1 MLESTIKLAVC
12 KIKCGTESGSGW
24 LIKQNI
30 VLTAYHCVENA
41 INDGNPIELEFN
53 FSGSSEDFSAEIID
67 YDEDL
72 DIALLSLE
80 KVVEHE
86 SIPFSDALPM
96 EGKEFYSYGWP
107 VDKLEIGHKLTG
119 SILQI
124 LSSLKLGND
133 IEINIDPSN
142 SLSDYSGH
150 SGAPLICDGICIG
163 IIRYSIE
170 NTIGAISIFRIRKF
184 LIKNNIFE
192 EELIDKG
199 LETPKLAPR
208 TEFNESF
215 DNFVISNRGK
225 YIFLEGAHGIGK
237 STFCMTY
244 KTRNPSIEYFNTY
257 SFTHNRDIINVAHLA
272 QPVEFV
278 NWLNMQVSMLVN
290 GSTGV
295 ASKDEYSKLIQQTQN
310 VIQVLGRYYSSID
323 KIGVLFIDG
332 LDEVEKQDREL
343 LKKFLG
349 LLPQVIP
356 SSLVIILSAPSYR
369 QYSELLGA
377 KLRQESCI
385 ALPSLSYE
393 TTQRF
398 CVATLAEERCD
409 PEIIKLICDKAEG
422 HPLYLRYLI
431 DLVNNGKS
439 DDIVELPLLE
449 GNILNYY
456 ESLWHQLSSDTDGV
470 NLLAIMV
477 RLRWGIPIS
486 LLVTILNSNEQTVLV
501 STIERI
507 QHLLLSSEQTN
518 IYHSSFSEF
527 LKEKTHLREND
538 IQLRLFKFCENNLD
552 IEYGLFNIIYHGL
565 KSLNSDKSL
574 VISYCN
580 QEWADKCVLR
590 GIKPDT
596 LLGDI
601 GDVIK
606 AVTNLG
612 DFTETNR
619 ILLLSQRMKFRY
631 DILFAQSADLTANA
645 LISLN
650 KNNEVL
656 QHIIRYKQLIIP
668 IDLALKISLKL
679 IETKNYKEARAL
691 LKIIEF
697 TINKEIDLLLRDG
710 YLNDSFFILIDLQQQ
725 QYILKKQV
733 LNKDGELYDFQ
744 LYWLEFI
751 STNIEDKHTSR
762 TLQKLISTSLQ
773 ANLMCLEKRLVPL
786 ETLKRMF
793 PNPLTVITQQYIYA
807 VCEYNNKCV
816 FFDIPY
822 DQNLLS
828 DFFKDLNTLIIE
840 NEGTLEKFDLRV
852 IDYLISL
859 GTPPNI
865 MTSIEVKDT
874 DIEFHKTDLIADD
887 NVSLNETTFIE
898 AMAQWR
904 TQTYLNPE
912 VPRPT
917 ILSLLESDWMD
928 GLFSLT
934 KVLAWSDGLARRFN
948 DENDLE
954 KLDSIWNVIHQDIFQ
969 NLKFSLSERVDW
981 KDAYTLP
988 ESILPHIYKHLTSLI
1003 IDVFPQHLGHFLNLI
1018 DDRFSYQCG
1027 IYSEGFRLILNNV
1040 IHEITNYE
1048 LEEDIEDQ
1056 VFNLVEKWEI
1066 YVTSNLKNRRELVP
1080 ELLRIIPLYE
1090 RLNALE
1096 KSQDTYKSVL
1106 AFSMGPN
1113 WYKEDQ
1119 LGLAVSTLEAINIKT
1134 PLNEE
1139 ALIKIAALLEASS
1152 GEMTFERFVRYA
1164 KRDFIKAL
1172 CLRGEFDK
1180 AIRYYIRQTY
1190 GSLEQMYAD
1199 ITKGEIDRLSEL
1211 EATRFP
1217 GTALDE
1223 QDSILCIIQSA
1234 IPHLDWQLCWVILE
1248 TFQFGDSRHLANYA
1262 EVYGILLQ
1270 NNQED
1275 PSSIEQMFNR
1285 LEIICESEVSD
1296 KERYEFLSSL
1306 KKCLPEN
1313 LNDRF
1318 INLCNQYIEELD
1330 PSILE
1335 MEKIVLP
1342 QTIVKKNE
1350 DSESDASNKDFLF
1363 SPGLFGTSQS
1373 IEQAENL
1380 FTNARR
1386 FIRRKNY
1393 VEAQKEIVSAL
1404 KSIQQGEWSI
1414 WEGLIS
1420 EMKEG
1425 QSLLKQI
1432 PNTNSDLIKLFS
1444 PLILNEQYSNHYR
1457 ISENL
1462 IKWLTSDAPLNE
1474 QHRLL
1479 ELSIEHIQLMV
1490 GMPQKDID
1498 EYSFL
1503 AESNEYAISIVFR
1516 KLIVHVIDHPTWLR
1530 SEKAAEMLLWLL
1542 RNYPEYIPL
1551 FGPLAFTNDP
1561 NNHPDV
1567 IGGILDQL
1575 SFSKSNVW
1583 NLLSPT
1589 LDFESIKKACKHIGR
1604 LSILKNLL
1612 NKAIRNGDEN
1622 AGELLDQLNANI
1634 DEVGDPIDNNMLE
1647 CPSWARILKSKWSQL
1662 EDLGIVNDSF
1672 VQHATLIMR
1681 EICAPITL
1689 ETSYKIETLLSDGYY
1704 SNKKDPLRW
1713 KAKVSYALQTALQS
1727 KAPINLHEQIVE
1739 IFRQYNPTQLDHLR
1753 IKNFKSHGLSW
1764 LESSQ
1769 PRPQQGEDIYL
1780 DYYESFCYEGHLRQV
1795 RLTAY
1800 LGNVPQRTISS
1811 GRFSS
1816 INDPTRAK
1824 TLHIDT
1830 CANVDPA
1837 LSYFGVFT
1845 PAIPTSNFMQ
1855 VLGVDPK
1862 SIKRAW
1868 WRSSRSDGIARGAP
1882 KSEGCYLSIK
1892 KDQLLKLPNN
1902 MNIFWIVEINQ
1913 RPVGMIFYQ

>member
-1 MLESTIKLAVC
+1 MS
-12 KIKCGTESGSGW
+12 
-24 LIKQNI
+24 
-30 VLTAYHCVENA
+30 
-41 INDGNPIELEFN
+41 
-53 FSGSSEDFSAEIID
+53 
-67 YDEDL
+67 
-72 DIALLSLE
+72 
-80 KVVEHE
+80 
-86 SIPFSDALPM
+86 
-96 EGKEFYSYGWP
+96 
-107 VDKLEIGHKLTG
+107 
-119 SILQI
+119 
-124 LSSLKLGND
+124 
-133 IEINIDPSN
+133 
-142 SLSDYSGH
+142 
-150 SGAPLICDGICIG
+150 
-163 IIRYSIE
+163 
-170 NTIGAISIFRIRKF
+170 RI
-184 LIKNNIFE
+184 
-192 EELIDKG
+192 
-199 LETPKLAPR
+199 
-208 TEFNESF
+208 
-215 DNFVISNRGK
+215 
-225 YIFLEGAHGIGK
+225 
-237 STFCMTY
+237 
-244 KTRNPSIEYFNTY
+244 
-257 SFTHNRDIINVAHLA
+257 
-272 QPVEFV
+272 
-278 NWLNMQVSMLVN
+278 
-290 GSTGV
+290 
-295 ASKDEYSKLIQQTQN
+295 
-310 VIQVLGRYYSSID
+310 
-323 KIGVLFIDG
+323 
-332 LDEVEKQDREL
+332 
-343 LKKFLG
+343 
-349 LLPQVIP
+349 
-356 SSLVIILSAPSYR
+356 
-369 QYSELLGA
+369 LGA
-377 KLRQESCI
+377 VQ
-385 ALPSLSYE
+385 Y
-393 TTQRF
+393 
-398 CVATLAEERCD
+398 
-409 PEIIKLICDKAEG
+409 
-422 HPLYLRYLI
+422 
-431 DLVNNGKS
+431 
-439 DDIVELPLLE
+439 
-449 GNILNYY
+449 
-456 ESLWHQLSSDTDGV
+456 QLSSDTDGV

-486 LLVTILNSNEQTVLV
+486 LLVTILNSNEQAVLV

-507 QHLLLSSEQTN
+507 KHLLLSSEQTN

-538 IQLRLFKFCENNLD
+538 IQLRLFNFCKNNLE

-631 DILFAQSADLTANA
+631 DTLFAQSADLIANA
-645 LISLN
+645 LLALN
-650 KNNEVL
+650 KSNEVL

-679 IETKNYKEARAL
+679 IEIENYEEAQAL
-691 LKIIEF
+691 LKTIEIK
-697 TINKEIDLLLRDG
+697 INKELELVYKNQLSISDFLTL
-710 YLNDSFFILIDLQQQ
+710 FDLQLQ
-725 QYILKKQV
+725 QYILKTKALVDGAESESGQFNYYWQNFMKSGIQDQELCRQV
-733 LNKDGELYDFQ
+733 REQ
-744 LYWLEFI
+744 MSI
-751 STNIEDKHTSR
+751 C
-762 TLQKLISTSLQ
+762 LQ
-773 ANLMCLEKRLVPL
+773 ANFMCLHKRPFPLAILSQNYSGPLVDFT
-786 ETLKRMF
+786 E
-793 PNPLTVITQQYIYA
+793 QYIYVA
-807 VCEYNNKCV
+807 VEYYIRCEFLN
-816 FFDIPY
+816 IPL
-822 DQNLLS
+822 DKKVLTAL
-828 DFFKDLNTLIIE
+828 FLDLNTLLIE
-840 NEGTLEKFDLRV
+840 NKGVLREYDLGL
-852 IDYLISL
+852 INILISL
-859 GTPPNI
+859 KTPLNI
-865 MTSIEVKDT
+865 ILAIAVEDSAV
-874 DIEFHKTDLIADD
+874 EFNKTDLIADD
-887 NVSLNETTFIE
+887 NVSLDETTFNE

-904 TQTYLNPE
+904 TQAYLNPD

-934 KVLAWSDGLARRFN
+934 KILAWCDGLARRFH
-948 DENDLE
+948 EEKDLE
-954 KLDSIWNVIHQDIFQ
+954 NLDSIWNVIHQDIFQ
-969 NLKFSLSERVDW
+969 NLKFSLSERVTW

-988 ESILPHIYKHLTSLI
+988 ESIFPHIYKHLTSLI
-1003 IDVFPQHLGHFLNLI
+1003 IDVFPQHLEQFLNLI
-1018 DDRFSYQCG
+1018 NERFTYQCG
-1027 IYSEGFRLILNNV
+1027 IYSEGFRLILNNA

-1080 ELLRIIPLYE
+1080 ELLKIIQLYE

-1096 KSQDTYKSVL
+1096 KAQDTYKSVL

-1134 PLNEE
+1134 PLNDE
-1139 ALIKIAALLEASS
+1139 ALIKIAALLEVSS

-1172 CLRGEFDK
+1172 CLRGEFEK
-1180 AIRYYIRQTY
+1180 AILYYIRQTY

-1199 ITKGEIDRLSEL
+1199 ITKGEIDRISEL

-1223 QDSILCIIQSA
+1223 QDSILCIVQSA
-1234 IPHLDWQLCWVILE
+1234 IPHLDWQLCLVILE

-1275 PSSIEQMFNR
+1275 PSSIEHMFNR
-1285 LEIICESEVSD
+1285 LEIICEAEVSD
-1296 KERYEFLSSL
+1296 KDRPEFLSSL
-1306 KKCLPEN
+1306 KKYLPES

-1350 DSESDASNKDFLF
+1350 DSESDATNKDFLF
-1363 SPGLFGTSQS
+1363 APGLFGTSQS

-1404 KSIQQGEWSI
+1404 KTIQQGEWSI

-1432 PNTNSDLIKLFS
+1432 PNTNSELIKLFS
-1444 PLILNEQYSNHYR
+1444 PLILNEKYSNHYR

-1462 IKWLTSDAPLNE
+1462 IKWLTSDAPSNQ

-1490 GMPQKDID
+1490 GMPQKEID

-1516 KLIVHVIDHPTWLR
+1516 KLIIHVIDHPTWLR
-1530 SEKAAEMLLWLL
+1530 SEKAADMLLWLL

-1567 IGGILDQL
+1567 ICGILDHL
-1575 SFSKSNVW
+1575 SFSKTNVW
-1583 NLLSPT
+1583 DLLSPT
-1589 LDFESIKKACKHIGR
+1589 IDFESIKKDCKHIGR
-1604 LSILKNLL
+1604 LSILKNIL
-1612 NKAIRNGDEN
+1612 NKAIRNGDEH
-1622 AGELLDQLNANI
+1622 AGELLDQLNTNI
-1634 DEVGDPIDNNMLE
+1634 DEVHDPIDNNLIE

-1662 EDLGIVNDSF
+1662 QDLGIVNDSF
-1672 VQHATLIMR
+1672 VQYATLIMQ
-1681 EICAPITL
+1681 EICAPMTL
-1689 ETSYKIETLLSDGYY
+1689 ETAYKIETLLSDGYY

-1739 IFRQYNPTQLDHLR
+1739 IFRPYNPTRLDHLR
-1753 IKNFKSHGLSW
+1753 IKNFNSHGISW

-1769 PRPQQGEDIYL
+1769 PRPQEGEEIYL
-1780 DYYESFCYEGHLRQV
+1780 DYYESFCDEGHLRQV

-1800 LGNVPQRTISS
+1800 FGNVSQRTISS

-1816 INDPTRAK
+1816 INDPTRAQ

-1830 CANVDPA
+1830 CANVDPTLA
-1837 LSYFGVFT
+1837 YFGVFT

-1862 SIKRAW
+1862 SVKRAW

-1892 KDQLLKLPNN
+1892 KDELLKLPNN
-1902 MNIFWIVEINQ
+1902 MNIFWTVEINQ
-1913 RPVGMIFYQ
+1913 RPVGMIYYQ